1 MKKSG
6 LTLSNTITLSL
17 GSPSARSSRCS
28 SSGIVLSSNKL
39 MGGWL
44 KVTRQ
49 WLLLM
54 RERLNCLKDSLM
66 SRSSHLV
73 SALQLGDFGA
83 GQADQLVVGVGMPFE
98 APSPRDRL
106 REDPPG
112 SISERWITR
121 RARSQFRQLPNH
133 G

>member
-6 LTLSNTITLSL
+6 LALSNTITLSL

-28 SSGIVLSSNKL
+28 SSGTVLSSNKL

-44 KVTRQ
+44 K
-49 WLLLM
+49 
-54 RERLNCLKDSLM
+54 DSLM
-66 SRSSHLV
+66 SRSSPLV
-73 SALQLGDFGA
+73 SALQLGDVGA
-83 GQADQLVVGVGMPFE
+83 GQADQLVVGVGMSFE

-106 REDPPG
+106 REDHPG

-133 G
+133 RYLLLTLR